1 MKKQLILLGLGS
13 VLILSGCGGGGGGG
27 SSGNTGGSGSAGP
40 VTTPVS
46 TLSPVTATNATQV
59 AASAYASSVALSDS
73 SSPVNGLL
81 TGVSIDGAKA
91 GVVAPVLDL
100 VRKVYPRTTPLL
112 TGVTMTEAC
121 TGGGTIT
128 VDANLRNQQTI
139 SNGDTMKITANNC
152 LEEGVVI
159 NGTISIA
166 MSNITGDMVNSYN
179 WGATLDTTFTNFSV
193 RSGLETASIGGDM
206 KIAMTQTS
214 MTNVTIDVSGKSLQ
228 LVEQR
233 SGLTLGTYTLS
244 DYTMNEAINGSTV
257 RSAASFTI
265 AGNSSGL
272 GQFSYTVKNLQPFVS
287 NGTINPSSGSLIVHG
302 ASSSVTL
309 TSTSA
314 SSVRLEYSAKG
325 DGVITQTSN
334 LSWTELMAAL

>member
-13 VLILSGCGGGGGGG
+13 ALVLSGCGGGGG
-27 SSGNTGGSGSAGP
+27 SSGGTGGTGAGA

-46 TLSPVTATNATQV
+46 TLSPVTAANATQV
-59 AASAYASSVALSDS
+59 AASAYASTTALSDS
-73 SSPVNGLL
+73 SAPVNGLL
-81 TGVSIDGAKA
+81 TGVSIEGAKA

-121 TGGGTIT
+121 TGGGTMS

-139 SNGDTMKITANNC
+139 SNGDTLKISANNC
-152 LEEGVVI
+152 VEDGVVI
-159 NGTISIA
+159 NGSISIA
-166 MSNITGDMVNSYN
+166 MSNITGDIVNSYN
-179 WGATLDTTFTNFSV
+179 WSATLDTSFVNFNV

-244 DYTMNEAINGSTV
+244 NYAMNETINGSTV

-287 NGTINPSSGSLIVHG
+287 NGTLNPSSGSLIVHG

-309 TSTSA
+309 TSTSS
-314 SSVRLEYSAKG
+314 SSVRLEHSAKG

>member
-1 MKKQLILLGLGS
+1 MKKQFILLGLGS
-13 VLILSGCGGGGGGG
+13 ALVLSGCGGGGG
-27 SSGNTGGSGSAGP
+27 SSGTTIGSGGAAAP
-40 VTTPVS
+40 VATTPAS
-46 TLSPVTATNATQV
+46 TLSPVTAANATQV

-73 SSPVNGLL
+73 SAPVNGFL
-81 TGVSIDGAKA
+81 TGVSMGGAKV

-100 VRKVYPRTTPLL
+100 VRKVYPRGTTLL

-121 TGGGTIT
+121 TGGGTIS

-139 SNGDTMKITANNC
+139 SNGDTLKLTANNC

-159 NGTISIA
+159 NGTISIT
-166 MSNITGDMVNSYN
+166 MSNVTGDVVNSYN
-179 WGATLDTTFTNFSV
+179 WGATLDTVFTGFNV
-193 RSGLETASIGGDM
+193 RSGSETASIGGDM

-214 MTNVTIDVSGKSLQ
+214 PTSSVIDVSGKALQ

-233 SGLTLGTYTLS
+233 NGLTLGSFTLS
-244 DYTMNEAINGSTV
+244 NYTMNEAILGSTV

-265 AGNSSGL
+265 AGSTNGL

-287 NGTINPSSGSLIVHG
+287 MAGQDPSSGSLIVNG

-309 TSTSA
+309 TSTSSGA
-314 SSVRLEYSAKG
+314 RLEYSAKG
-325 DGVITQTSN
+325 DGVITQTNN
-334 LSWTELMAAL
+334 LSWAELMAAL